1 MSGGRRK
8 LGRRTGPAS
17 DGDVNAEAGGE
28 MEVSSSEGQGTPPVR
43 GPSGQIDANI
53 LVNESDGDEASSKSP
68 ATDVRVHIIMKEP
81 AKLTKSAAKDLEEVK
96 AWREKWDRYFREARR
111 TDVASATIEAAAL
124 KKWNL
129 LLCRSPGSA
138 RLTEME
144 LANMQ
149 AMEVADLLLAHL
161 TPLKKQGGMEGLPV
175 LKGLR
180 GKAKMVF
187 VGENYK
193 GWNNVTSN
201 IEDVL
206 CAAAQGFVNFSEV
219 KDNVEM
225 ATAFLDVFADIP
237 FRTKL
242 RNRAKQAGVANNVF
256 RLWEIAHELLY
267 ETGIA
272 EASMCDG
279 HEVLLQVLCERAA
292 HGKEG
297 RGRGDGN
304 IPTPAGARNSSGV
317 KCFSCGSTERG
328 HKWREC
334 KLRTDLT
341 EAQKAAG
348 AAALAEAKAARAAP
362 KKSA

>member
-8 LGRRTGPAS
+8 SGRRTGPAS
-17 DGDVNAEAGGE
+17 DGGVNAEEGGE
-28 MEVSSSEGQGTPPVR
+28 MEVSSSEGQSTPGRDPK
-43 GPSGQIDANI
+43 GQIEANI
-53 LVNESDGDEASSKSP
+53 LVNESDGDEVSSSLP
-68 ATDVRVHIIMKEP
+68 VADVRVHIIMKEP
-81 AKLTKSAAKDLEEVK
+81 SKLTKSAAKDLEEVK

-144 LANMQ
+144 LASMP

-161 TPLKKQGGMEGLPV
+161 TPLKKKGGMEGLPV
-175 LKGLR
+175 LKGLK

-187 VGENYK
+187 AGESYK
-193 GWNNVTSN
+193 GWSTVTSN

-242 RNRAKQAGVANNVF
+242 RNRAKQEGGANNVF
-256 RLWEIAHELLY
+256 RLWEIAHDLLY

-297 RGRGDGN
+297 RGRGAGN
-304 IPTPAGARNSSGV
+304 IPTPSGAPNSSIV
-317 KCFSCGSTERG
+317 KCFSCGSVERG

-334 KLRTDLT
+334 KSRTDLT

-362 KKSA
+362 KRSA